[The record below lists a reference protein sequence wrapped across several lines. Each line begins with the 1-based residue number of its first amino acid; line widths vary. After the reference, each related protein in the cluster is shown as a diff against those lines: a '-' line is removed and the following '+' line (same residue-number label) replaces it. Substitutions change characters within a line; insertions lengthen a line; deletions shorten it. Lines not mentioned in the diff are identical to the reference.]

1 MFYDTTLI
9 DLGFREPDFK
19 NLRWVLKVSEGWG
32 VLNLLLIEDGQA
44 IKTDGHRIHICH
56 LHQTYPDGLYEI
68 LSNHQHRLLLG
79 KPQEVKK
86 FPDWKSAIP
95 AHIDFNE
102 IKNLQGDSQ
111 GYSKVIRQMDPE
123 ETLDYRYFA
132 DLGKDNFYTGYI
144 YDKKKPV
151 IFLNFDWTRVAVI
164 MPMHM

>member
-32 VLNLLLIEDGQA
+32 LKLLLIEDGQA
-44 IKTDGHRIHICH
+44 IKTDGHRVHICH